1 MLLNVFRAQ
10 TDDPDLAEAVE
21 NELVSRL
28 YASRL
33 SLAIGAA
40 LGMAL
45 SALLYEE
52 CPLTPI
58 LIAGLTLSVCG
69 ALRVVSFQLYSPDS
83 KRGGLWQLIYEL
95 GALSYAGML
104 GLITALII
112 LLSSRTELHLLAGV
126 MATGYAAGAASR
138 NTGRPRVAIG
148 QLLLTQAPWTCAL
161 LVHPTYAH
169 ALLFVSNVLFVLVVI
184 DLTLLMHRTVLNA
197 FVDRQEKRQLAN
209 VYEKLSKTDP
219 LTGLGNR
226 MVLESDLHL
235 QLAAS
240 KVPVAVAW
248 LDLDQFKQ
256 VNDTLGH
263 AAGDRL
269 LRAVAEA
276 LERAVGGEAHI
287 ARFGGDEFVV
297 TAAIANETEAL
308 ALGVKL
314 LSAVRATADE
324 ESALPSITASIGLSI
339 SSEGVTPDT
348 MLRHADLALYDAKAQ
363 GRDCVRLFDP
373 SMELELVARRA
384 LEHDF
389 RRALA
394 DGKLELHYQPIV
406 NLDTGRLASFEALIR
421 WHHPVEG
428 WVPAVTIVEMAE
440 AIRLL
445 EPMTSWVLLEACR
458 AAATWPDDVSI
469 AVNISPILVQQGDL
483 ISMVLEALVTSGLS
497 ARRLD
502 LELTESALLE
512 DSVQATSLLSRLQAI
527 GVRLSLDDFG
537 TGYSSL
543 SYLCRYRF
551 DTIKIDRSFT
561 SDAAKRSEAHAVI
574 RAISA
579 LARSMKLT
587 VVAEGIETAVQARFV
602 ADQKCGFGQGYL
614 FSRPVPLAQTRDL
627 LNRDFLD
634 FAVAEAPSPVL
645 KLVS

>member
-1 MLLNVFRAQ
+1 
-10 TDDPDLAEAVE
+10 
-21 NELVSRL
+21 
-28 YASRL
+28 
-33 SLAIGAA
+33 
-40 LGMAL
+40 
-45 SALLYEE
+45 SA
-52 CPLTPI
+52 
-58 LIAGLTLSVCG
+58 CG

-95 GALSYAGML
+95 GALSYAGVL

-112 LLSSRTELHLLAGV
+112 LLSSQIELHLLAGV

-169 ALLFVSNVLFVLVVI
+169 VLLFVSNVLFALVVT

-197 FVDRQEKRQLAN
+197 FVDRQEKRQLAD

-240 KVPVAVAW
+240 NVPVAVAW

-276 LERAVGGEAHI
+276 LERKVGGEAHI

-297 TAAIANETEAL
+297 TAAVANETEAL
-308 ALGVKL
+308 ALGEKL
-314 LSAVRATADE
+314 LIAVRATADDE
-324 ESALPSITASIGLSI
+324 GALPSITASIGVSI
-339 SSEGVTPDT
+339 SSPGVMPDT

-363 GRDCVRLFDP
+363 GRDRVRLFDP
-373 SMELELVARRA
+373 SMEFELVARRA

-406 NLDTGRLASFEALIR
+406 NIGTGRLASFEALIR
-421 WHHPVEG
+421 WNHPVEG

-440 AIRLL
+440 AIHVL
-445 EPMTSWVLLEACR
+445 EQMTTWVLSEACR
-458 AAATWPDDVSI
+458 AAATWPDDVSV

-483 ISMVLEALVTSGLS
+483 ISMVLEALVTSGLP
-497 ARRLD
+497 ARRLE

-512 DSVQATSLLSRLQAI
+512 DSVQATSLLNRLQAI

-543 SYLCRYRF
+543 THLGDYPVDCL
-551 DTIKIDRSFT
+551 KIDQSFVGRMVEET
-561 SDAAKRSEAHAVI
+561 PILSIVK
-574 RAISA
+574 AITQLGPS
-579 LARSMKLT
+579 LSLDI
-587 VVAEGIETAVQARFV
+587 VAE
-602 ADQKCGFGQGYL
+602 
-614 FSRPVPLAQTRDL
+614 
-627 LNRDFLD
+627 
-634 FAVAEAPSPVL
+634 
-645 KLVS
+645 